1 MNIQYNQFKK
11 LDALLTSFFPQLEQ
25 TQMELNQENCE
36 QLIHY
41 LVIIIDTLVKGENL
55 YKKRNLMLPEGKPFF
70 TNDIVEL
77 MLNINLYLYKFDTT
91 IFSFTRTERQTF
103 IFIIENII
111 DYYKRGRYYL
121 DKKDKKDLFV
131 DYRFWVENFFKMFN
145 QKITGSIYSSKKL
158 NLKNFFYSND
168 SVNNELIYSN
178 ASVSFSI
185 SPFAIHRDNKN
196 LFLSRVKDGQ
206 LIYADIVHN
215 SEKETAIQ
223 NSKYDF
229 KIYEFLF
236 SNFDF
241 EHVRPLRAKLKN
253 DRQVLLEKAE
263 LIENAFYYHRERLFI
278 DSYNLLKD
286 LPFESLELP
295 MVYLLQI
302 KNLVNI
308 NRQFEVK
315 KLLQKFISL
324 YPYYADGHEIM
335 GDMHLKEEDFEMGLN
350 FYEKALKITQNKRVA
365 DKLKK
370 VREIIEKNRE
380 KTSKQKSENFYDIT
394 ESLFNSE
401 EKLLK
406 REKELRQMVEI
417 LLSTSRRN
425 VLLVGES
432 GVGKTALIRRLA
444 MEILNGD
451 VPGVLRNLRLKEI
464 NFVSLLTG
472 SKYRGQFEEKVLK
485 LFTEFKS
492 QQAILVLEDVHLM
505 ISTGAPRGTSLDLV
519 NILKQFLRENSIQ
532 VIATTNYEEFKNTI
546 EKDNTL
552 MGFFQKINV
561 NEMSIEETRRILR
574 NLAEDI
580 FSKEKIIVSEEII
593 DHLLE
598 SAKRDVRDKK
608 CPDSAVMIFERA
620 VSKVKYKTHMD
631 ELNKCKVEVGDVVE
645 VLSDMLNLP
654 ESNLPIS
661 LKHRLFHLKENLLKQ
676 IVGQNE
682 AIERMTAAII
692 TAKMGY
698 DTKKNRPDGVF
709 LFIGPTGVGKTE
721 TGLALSRVLYGSED
735 YLVRIDMSEYMEKFT
750 YSRFVGAAPG
760 YVGYMDAN
768 QLTDKVRQN
777 PFTIILLDEIEKAD
791 SQLLNIF
798 LQVFDAGRLTDARGN
813 VVDFSHTT
821 IIMTS
826 NIGTSL
832 FSKTQ
837 MGYQSDLKG
846 GHVSHAA
853 LLKSLKKYF
862 SPEFLNRLDEVLIF
876 NHLKTDDIKKIID
889 IQLKLTRET
898 LEKQDKELV
907 ISDEVID
914 YIIKEGYS
922 REYGARHISRCV
934 RKHILEKVAHLSLEK
949 EWDYARQV
957 SCSMDKEVDD
967 VVVHLEPVGIET
979 LEDDK
984 FIEGVNVE

>member
-11 LDALLTSFFPQLEQ
+11 LDSFLTYFFPQLELNQ
-25 TQMELNQENCE
+25 KELNQENSE
-36 QLIHY
+36 RLIHY
-41 LVIIIDTLVKGENL
+41 LVIIIDTLVKGENM
-55 YKKRNLMLPEGKPFF
+55 YKKRNLMLPEGKSFF
-70 TNDIVEL
+70 TTDIVDL
-77 MLNINLYLYKFDTT
+77 MMNINLYLYKFDTT
-91 IFSFTRTERQTF
+91 IFNFTRTERQTF

-111 DYYKRGRYYL
+111 DYFKRGRYYI
-121 DKKDKKDLFV
+121 DKKDKKDLFI
-131 DYRFWVENFFKMFN
+131 DYRFWVENYFKMFN

-168 SVNNELIYSN
+168 SLNNELIYSN

-185 SPFAIHRDNKN
+185 SPFAINRDNKN
-196 LFLSRVKDGQ
+196 LFLSQVRDGQ
-206 LIYADIVHN
+206 LIYTDIVHN
-215 SEKETAIQ
+215 NEKETVIK

-236 SNFDF
+236 SNFSF
-241 EHVRPLRAKLKN
+241 EHAKAFKGKLKN
-253 DRQVLLEKAE
+253 DRHVLLEKAE
-263 LIENAFYYHRERLFI
+263 LIENACYYHKERLFM

-286 LPFESLELP
+286 LPFESLGLP
-295 MVYLLQI
+295 LIYLLQI

-315 KLLQKFISL
+315 KLLQKLISL
-324 YPYYADGHEIM
+324 YPYYADGYEIM
-335 GDMHLKEEDFEMGLN
+335 GDIHLKEEDFEMALN

-370 VREIIEKNRE
+370 VRDIIEKNRE

-394 ESLFNSE
+394 EGVFHSE

-406 REKELRQMVEI
+406 RENELRQMVEI

-425 VLLVGES
+425 VILVGES

-444 MEILNGD
+444 MEILDGD
-451 VPGVLRNLRLKEI
+451 VPGTLRNLRLKEI

-485 LFTEFKS
+485 LFNDFKS

-519 NILKQFLRENSIQ
+519 NILKQFLREKSIQ
-532 VIATTNYEEFKNTI
+532 VIATTNYEEYKNTI

-561 NEMSIEETRRILR
+561 NEMSIEGTRKILR

-593 DHLLE
+593 DHILE
-598 SAKRDVRDKK
+598 SAKRDVREKK

-631 ELNKCKVEVGDVVE
+631 ELNKCKVEVAEVSE
-645 VLSDMLNLP
+645 VLADMLNLP

-661 LKHRLFHLKENLLKQ
+661 LKHRLLHLNDNLLKE

-682 AIERMTAAII
+682 AIARMTAAII
-692 TAKMGY
+692 TAKLGY

-721 TGLALSRVLYGSED
+721 SALALSRALYGSRD
-735 YLVRIDMSEYMEKFT
+735 YLIRIDMSEYMEKFT

-760 YVGYMDAN
+760 YVGYMDTN

-777 PFTIILLDEIEKAD
+777 PFSIILLDEIEKAD

-813 VVDFSHTT
+813 VVDFSHAT

-826 NIGTSL
+826 NIGTAL

-846 GHVSHAA
+846 SHVSHAA
-853 LLKSLKKYF
+853 LLKALKKYF
-862 SPEFLNRLDEVLIF
+862 SPEFLNRLDEILIF
-876 NHLKTDDIKKIID
+876 NHLKTEDIKKIIN
-889 IQLKLTRET
+889 IQFKTTREE

-907 ISDEVID
+907 IPDEVID
-914 YIIKEGYS
+914 YIIREGYS
-922 REYGARHISRCV
+922 REYGARHISRSL

-957 SCSMDKEVDD
+957 SCSLDKEEDD
-967 VVVHLEPVGIET
+967 VVVQLESVEIET
-979 LEDDK
+979 LEDGK

>member
-11 LDALLTSFFPQLEQ
+11 LDSFLTYFFPQLEINQ
-25 TQMELNQENCE
+25 KELNQENSE
-36 QLIHY
+36 RLILY
-41 LVIIIDTLVKGENL
+41 LVIIIDTLVKGENM
-55 YKKRNLMLPEGKPFF
+55 YKKRNLMLPEGKSFF
-70 TNDIVEL
+70 TTDIVDL
-77 MLNINLYLYKFDTT
+77 MMNINLYLYKFDTT
-91 IFSFTRTERQTF
+91 IFNFTRTERQTF

-111 DYYKRGRYYL
+111 DYFKRGRYYIE
-121 DKKDKKDLFV
+121 KKDKKDLFI
-131 DYRFWVENFFKMFN
+131 DYRFWVENYFKMFN

-168 SVNNELIYSN
+168 SLNNELIYSN

-185 SPFAIHRDNKN
+185 SPFAINRDNKN
-196 LFLSRVKDGQ
+196 LFLSQVRDGQ
-206 LIYADIVHN
+206 LIYTDIVHN
-215 SEKETAIQ
+215 NEKETLIK

-241 EHVRPLRAKLKN
+241 EHAKAFRGKLKN
-253 DRQVLLEKAE
+253 DRHVLLEKAE
-263 LIENAFYYHRERLFI
+263 LIENACYYHKERLFM

-286 LPFESLELP
+286 LPFESLDLP
-295 MVYLLQI
+295 LIYLLQI

-315 KLLQKFISL
+315 KLLQTLISL
-324 YPYYADGHEIM
+324 YPYYADGYEIM
-335 GDMHLKEEDFEMGLN
+335 GDIHLKEEDFEMALN

-370 VREIIEKNRE
+370 VREVIEKNRE

-394 ESLFNSE
+394 EGVFHSE

-425 VLLVGES
+425 ILLVGES
-432 GVGKTALIRRLA
+432 GVGKTALMRRLA

-451 VPGVLRNLRLKEI
+451 VPGTLRNLRLKEI

-485 LFTEFKS
+485 LFTDFKS

-519 NILKQFLRENSIQ
+519 NILKQFLREKSIQ
-532 VIATTNYEEFKNTI
+532 VIATTNYEEYKNTI

-561 NEMSIEETRRILR
+561 NEMSIEDTRKILR

-593 DHLLE
+593 DHILE

-631 ELNKCKVEVGDVVE
+631 ELNKCKVESAEVSE
-645 VLSDMLNLP
+645 VLADMLNLP

-661 LKHRLFHLKENLLKQ
+661 LKHRLLHLNDNLLKE

-682 AIERMTAAII
+682 AIARMTAAII
-692 TAKMGY
+692 TTKLGY

-721 TGLALSRVLYGSED
+721 SALALSRALYGSQD
-735 YLVRIDMSEYMEKFT
+735 YLIRIDMSEYMEKFT

-760 YVGYMDAN
+760 YVGYMDTN

-777 PFTIILLDEIEKAD
+777 PFSIILLDEIEKAD

-813 VVDFSHTT
+813 IVDFSHAT

-853 LLKSLKKYF
+853 LLKALKKYF

-876 NHLKTDDIKKIID
+876 NHLKTEDIKKIIN
-889 IQLKLTRET
+889 IQLKVTREE
-898 LEKQDKELV
+898 LEKQEKELV

-914 YIIKEGYS
+914 YIINEGYS
-922 REYGARHISRCV
+922 REYGARHISRSL
-934 RKHILEKVAHLSLEK
+934 RKHILEKVAQLSLEK

-957 SCSMDKEVDD
+957 ACSIDKEEDD
-967 VVVHLEPVGIET
+967 VVVHLEPEEIET
-979 LEDDK
+979 LGDSK
-984 FIEGVNVE
+984 FIEGINVE

>member
-11 LDALLTSFFPQLEQ
+11 LDALLTYFFPQLELDQ
-25 TQMELNQENCE
+25 KELNQENSE
-36 QLIHY
+36 RLIHY
-41 LVIIIDTLVKGENL
+41 LVIIIDTLVKGENM
-55 YKKRNLMLPEGKPFF
+55 YKKRNLMLPEGKSFF
-70 TNDIVEL
+70 TTDIVDL
-77 MLNINLYLYKFDTT
+77 MMNTNLYLYKFDTT
-91 IFSFTRTERQTF
+91 IFNFTRTERQTF

-111 DYYKRGRYYL
+111 DYFKRGRYYI
-121 DKKDKKDLFV
+121 DKKDKKDLFI

-178 ASVSFSI
+178 SSASFSI
-185 SPFAIHRDNKN
+185 SPFAINRDNKN
-196 LFLSRVKDGQ
+196 LFLSQVKDGQ
-206 LIYADIVHN
+206 LIYSEIVHN
-215 SEKETAIQ
+215 NEKETVIK
-223 NSKYDF
+223 NSKYEL

-241 EHVRPLRAKLKN
+241 EHARALRSKLKN
-253 DRQVLLEKAE
+253 DRHVLLEKAE
-263 LIENAFYYHRERLFI
+263 LIENACYYHKERLFM

-286 LPFESLELP
+286 LPFESLDLP
-295 MVYLLQI
+295 LIYLLQV

-315 KLLQKFISL
+315 KLLQKLISL
-324 YPYYADGHEIM
+324 YPYYADGYEIM
-335 GDMHLKEEDFEMGLN
+335 GDIHLKEEDFEMALN

-370 VREIIEKNRE
+370 VRDIIEKNRE
-380 KTSKQKSENFYDIT
+380 KNLKQKSENFYDIT
-394 ESLFNSE
+394 EGVFHSE

-444 MEILNGD
+444 MEILDGD
-451 VPGVLRNLRLKEI
+451 VPGTLKNLRLKEI

-485 LFTEFKS
+485 LFNDFKS
-492 QQAILVLEDVHLM
+492 QQAVLVLEDVHLM

-519 NILKQFLRENSIQ
+519 NILKQFLREKSIQ
-532 VIATTNYEEFKNTI
+532 VIATTNYEEYKNTI

-561 NEMSIEETRRILR
+561 NEMSIEDTRKILR

-593 DHLLE
+593 DHILE

-631 ELNKCKVEVGDVVE
+631 ELNKCKVEPAEVSE

-661 LKHRLFHLKENLLKQ
+661 LKHRLLYLNDNLLKE

-682 AIERMTAAII
+682 AIKRMTAAII

-721 TGLALSRVLYGSED
+721 TGLALSRALYGSED
-735 YLVRIDMSEYMEKFT
+735 YLIRIDMSEYMEKFT

-760 YVGYMDAN
+760 YVGYMDTN

-777 PFTIILLDEIEKAD
+777 PFSIILLDEIEKAD
-791 SQLLNIF
+791 SQLMNIF

-813 VVDFSHTT
+813 VVDFSHAT

-832 FSKTQ
+832 FSRTQ
-837 MGYQSDLKG
+837 MGYQGDLQG
-846 GHVSHAA
+846 SHVSHAA
-853 LLKSLKKYF
+853 LLKALKKYF
-862 SPEFLNRLDEVLIF
+862 SPEFLNRLDEILIF
-876 NHLKTDDIKKIID
+876 NHLKTEDIKKIID
-889 IQLKLTRET
+889 IQLKTTREE
-898 LEKQDKELV
+898 LEKHDKELA
-907 ISDEVID
+907 ISDDVID

-922 REYGARHISRCV
+922 REYGARHISRIL
-934 RKHILEKVAHLSLEK
+934 RKHIFEKVAHLSLEK

-957 SCSMDKEVDD
+957 SCSMDKEEED
-967 VVVHLEPVGIET
+967 VVVQLESVEIET
-979 LEDDK
+979 LDDGK

>member
-11 LDALLTSFFPQLEQ
+11 LDSFLVNFFPQLDFNHK
-25 TQMELNQENCE
+25 ELNRENCE
-36 QLIHY
+36 RLLHY
-41 LVIIIDTLVKGENL
+41 LVIIVDTLVKGENL
-55 YKKRNLMLPEGKPFF
+55 YKKRNLILPEGRSFF
-70 TNDIVEL
+70 HTDIVDR
-77 MLNINLYLYKFDTT
+77 MMNINLYLYKFDTF
-91 IFSFTRTERQTF
+91 IFNFTRTERQTF

-111 DYYKRGRYYL
+111 DYFKRGRYYV
-121 DKKDKKDLFV
+121 DKKDLKSLFI
-131 DYRFWVENFFKMFN
+131 DYRFWVENFLKMFN
-145 QKITGSIYSSKKL
+145 QKIIGSIYSSKKL
-158 NLKNFFYSND
+158 NLKNFFHSSD
-168 SVNNELIYSN
+168 SINNELIYSN
-178 ASVSFSI
+178 PSVSFSI
-185 SPFAIHRDNKN
+185 SPFAISRDNKN
-196 LFLSRVKDGQ
+196 LFLSQVTDGQ
-206 LIYADIVHN
+206 LIYADMVPDDG
-215 SEKETAIQ
+215 KETVIRNA
-223 NSKYDF
+223 KYDF

-241 EHVRPLRAKLKN
+241 DHANPFKRKLKN
-253 DRQVLLEKAE
+253 ERHVLMEKAV
-263 LIENAFYYHRERLFI
+263 LIETACNYHKQRLFM

-286 LPFESLELP
+286 LPFEITDLP
-295 MVYLLQI
+295 LVYLLQI

-308 NRQFEVK
+308 NRLFEVK
-315 KLLQKFISL
+315 KLMQKFVTL
-324 YPYYADGHEIM
+324 YPYYADGYEIM
-335 GDMHLKEEDFEMGLN
+335 GDIHLKEEDFEMALN

-370 VREIIEKNRE
+370 VREAIEKNRE
-380 KTSKQKSENFYDIT
+380 KTSKQKNENFYDIT
-394 ESLFNSE
+394 EHVFHHE
-401 EKLLK
+401 EKLLR

-417 LLSTSRRN
+417 LLADSRRN

-432 GVGKTALIRRLA
+432 GVGKSALIRLLTA
-444 MEILNGD
+444 EILNGD
-451 VPGVLRNLRLKEI
+451 VPPPLRNLRLKEI

-485 LFTEFKS
+485 LFNDFKS
-492 QQAILVLEDVHLM
+492 QPAILVLEDVHLM

-519 NILKQFLRENSIQ
+519 NILKQFLREKSIQ
-532 VIATTNYEEFKNTI
+532 VIATTSYEEYKNTI

-552 MGFFQKINV
+552 MGFIQKVTV
-561 NEMSIEETRRILR
+561 NEMSTADTRKILR

-580 FSKEKIIVSEEII
+580 FSGDKIIVSEEII
-593 DHLLE
+593 DQILE

-608 CPDSAVMIFERA
+608 CPEAAVMILERA

-631 ELNKCKVEVGDVVE
+631 ELNKFQVEPADVAE

-661 LKHRLFHLKENLLKQ
+661 LKQRLIHLKDNLLEE
-676 IVGQNE
+676 IVGQDE
-682 AIERMTAAII
+682 AIERMTAAVI
-692 TAKMGY
+692 TAKLDY

-721 TGLALSRVLYGSED
+721 SALALSRTLYGSED
-735 YLVRIDMSEYMEKFT
+735 YLIRIDMSEYMERFT

-760 YVGYMDAN
+760 YVGYMDTN

-777 PFTIILLDEIEKAD
+777 PFSIILLDEIEKAD

-846 GHVSHAA
+846 SHVSHAT
-853 LLKSLKKYF
+853 LLKALKKYF
-862 SPEFLNRLDEVLIF
+862 SPEFLNRVDEILIF
-876 NHLKTDDIKKIID
+876 NHLKEEDIKKIID
-889 IQLKLTRET
+889 IQLKATREQ
-898 LEKQDKELV
+898 LEKQDKEMV
-907 ISDEVID
+907 ISDEVMD
-914 YIIKEGYS
+914 YIIREGYS
-922 REYGARHISRCV
+922 REYGARHISRTI
-934 RKHILEKVAHLSLEK
+934 RKQILEKIAHLSLEK
-949 EWDYARQV
+949 DWDYSRQV
-957 SCSMDKEVDD
+957 VCSVDKEEDQ
-967 VVVHLEPVGIET
+967 VVVQLESVGIET
-979 LEDDK
+979 VDDGK